1 MTSRVVRDG
10 PGAEFPGRL
19 KEIVI
24 SCDNMSCTVSVND
37 EQIRAGGGLRKMGW
51 EPAFMEH
58 KMRHYCPAH
67 NRSKGVK
74 D

>member
-1 MTSRVVRDG
+1 MTSRVIREG
-10 PGAEFPGRL
+10 EGSEWPGRL

-24 SCDNMSCTVSVND
+24 SCDHIDCTTAVND
-37 EQIRAGGGLRKMGW
+37 EEIRVGGGLRKMGW

-67 NRSKGVK
+67 KRSEGVK
-74 D
+74 E